1 MSPAAVLEWVA
12 SAAAWGGTPWVLLA
26 LALATFASDDL
37 ACVAGGLLVAAG
49 RLDFW
54 AATLACFT
62 GIVVG
67 DLILVAVGRG
77 LGRAALQR
85 WPLRGRVSAEGLAR
99 AEAWFA
105 QRGGRAI
112 FISRFVPGTR
122 LPLYLA
128 AGVLRAPWGRLALWF
143 AAAVAVWAPLVV
155 GLSWSLGE
163 AVVADLV
170 GWRQWSAGLVAA
182 ALLAWAGLRLGQSLA
197 SWRGRRLWVS
207 RLRRLTHWEYWP
219 SWAVYP
225 PVVIYVLWL
234 GWRHGGWTVCTAAN
248 PGIGAGGGL
257 VGESKSE
264 ILHGLAGAGER
275 VATWTVIEPGPA
287 VARATAVAAF
297 QACLPTAWPV
307 VLKPDVGER
316 GTGVVIARSEAEV
329 MEKVASDPARLIAQA
344 YVPGVEFG
352 LFYTRHP
359 AAARGELFA
368 ITDKRV
374 LRVTGDGRQTLEELI
389 LGDDRAV
396 GMAKFFLNTYGTR
409 LGEIPAAGVAVV
421 LAELGT
427 HCRGALFLDGE
438 DWRTPALEAAV
449 EAVSAKFAG
458 FCFGRYDVRTASA
471 EALQRGEFTV
481 IELNGLSS
489 EATSIYDPKHSV
501 WFGWRMLCRQWR
513 LAYEIGAA
521 NRARGARVWTW
532 REVRELVRASGRE
545 TEGAP

>member
-1 MSPAAVLEWVA
+1 MSVAAVLEWVGSVA
-12 SAAAWGGTPWVLLA
+12 DWGGTPWVLLA
-26 LALATFASDDL
+26 LALSTFASDDL

-54 AATLACFT
+54 SATLACFI

-67 DLILVAVGRG
+67 DLILVAAGRW

-99 AEAWFA
+99 AEEWFA

-143 AAAVAVWAPLVV
+143 AAAVAIWAPLVV
-155 GLSWSLGE
+155 GLSWKLGA
-163 AVVADLV
+163 AVVSDLND
-170 GWRQWSAGLVAA
+170 WAEWSGGLALA

-225 PVVIYVLWL
+225 PVVVYALWL

-264 ILHGLAGAGER
+264 ILRGLAGAGER
-275 VATWTVIEPGPA
+275 VATWTLIEPGP
-287 VARATAVAAF
+287 VTARAAAVEAF
-297 QACLPTAWPV
+297 QAGLPTAWPV

-316 GTGVVIARSEAEV
+316 GQGVVIARSSSEV
-329 MEKVASDPARLIAQA
+329 MEKLTKDPVRLIAQA
-344 YVPGVEFG
+344 YVAGVEFG
-352 LFYTRHP
+352 LFYARHP
-359 AAARGELFA
+359 AAKRGELFA

-374 LRVTGDGRQTLEELI
+374 LRVAGDGRRTLEELI
-389 LGDDRAV
+389 LGDERAV
-396 GMAKFFLNTYGTR
+396 GMAKFFLDTYKTR
-409 LGEIPAAGVAVV
+409 AGEIPEAGASVL

-438 DWRTPALEAAV
+438 QWRTSELEAAV
-449 EAVSAKFAG
+449 EAVS
-458 FCFGRYDVRTASA
+458 V
-471 EALQRGEFTV
+471 
-481 IELNGLSS
+481 
-489 EATSIYDPKHSV
+489 
-501 WFGWRMLCRQWR
+501 
-513 LAYEIGAA
+513 
-521 NRARGARVWTW
+521 
-532 REVRELVRASGRE
+532 
-545 TEGAP
+545 

>member
-1 MSPAAVLEWVA
+1 MSVAAVLEWVGSVA
-12 SAAAWGGTPWVLLA
+12 EWGGTPWVLLA
-26 LALATFASDDL
+26 LALSTFASDDL

-54 AATLACFT
+54 SATLACFI

-67 DLILVAVGRG
+67 DLILVAAGRC

-99 AEAWFA
+99 AESWFA

-143 AAAVAVWAPLVV
+143 AAAVAVWAPLVL
-155 GLSWSLGE
+155 GLSWKLGA
-163 AVVADLV
+163 AVVSDLHD
-170 GWRQWSAGLVAA
+170 WAEWSGGLALA
-182 ALLAWAGLRLGQSLA
+182 ALLAGAGLRLGQSLA

-225 PVVIYVLWL
+225 PVVVYALWL

-264 ILHGLAGAGER
+264 ILRGLADAGER
-275 VATWTVIEPGPA
+275 VATWTLIEPGPVTARVAA
-287 VARATAVAAF
+287 VEAF
-297 QACLPTAWPV
+297 QAELPMAWPV

-316 GTGVVIARSEAEV
+316 GQGVVIARSSSEV
-329 MEKVASDPARLIAQA
+329 VEKLTKDPVRLIAQA
-344 YVPGVEFG
+344 YVAGVEFG
-352 LFYTRHP
+352 LFYARHP
-359 AAARGELFA
+359 AATQGELFA

-374 LRVTGDGRQTLEELI
+374 LRVAGDGRRTLEELI
-389 LGDDRAV
+389 LADERAV
-396 GMAKFFLNTYGTR
+396 GMATFFLDTYSAR
-409 LGEIPAAGVAVV
+409 AGEVPEAGASVL

-438 DWRTPALEAAV
+438 QWRTSELEAAV
-449 EAVSAKFAG
+449 EAVSATFKG
-458 FCFGRYDVRTASA
+458 FHFGRYDVRTESA

-501 WFGWRMLCRQWR
+501 WFGWRTLCRQWR
-513 LAYEIGAA
+513 LAFEIGAA
-521 NRARGARVWTW
+521 NRARGARVWTFS
-532 REVRELVRASGRE
+532 EVRALLDASGSR
-545 TEGAP
+545 